1 MDGRK
6 EGTATEV
13 ERRPNPVLS
22 LVGQVVLVAGLAVVA
37 IAFAVPFASNEA
49 GCSDHCADAG
59 RYYVWMPFHNPGAPF
74 LLAGIAASVLIWRSP
89 AARFLVPT
97 WAAALSGWIGIW
109 ILDGAAQSFISGYAL
124 YGGPELEDRAG
135 LWLIVYGWIILQA
148 GTILFALS
156 QPRPGGAPAQQ
167 PTVPP

>member
-1 MDGRK
+1 M

-13 ERRPNPVLS
+13 ERRGNPVLS

-37 IAFAVPFASNEA
+37 VAFTVPFASNEA
-49 GCSDHCADAG
+49 GCFDHCADAA

-74 LLAGIAASVLIWRSP
+74 LLAGIVASVLIWRSP

-97 WAAALSGWIGIW
+97 WAVALSGWLGLW
-109 ILDGAAQSFISGYAL
+109 ALDGFAQSFISEYAL
-124 YGGPELEDRAG
+124 YGGPELEDRSG
-135 LWLIVYGWIILQA
+135 LRIIVYGWIILQA

-156 QPRPGGAPAQQ
+156 QPRPSDAPAQH
-167 PTVPP
+167 PTAPP